1 MMTPELKFLAD
12 MLAAI
17 ADPAAARAR
26 LDQLTAA
33 AATANAAA
41 EEARAAQAELGE
53 ARQHHQ
59 ATLDADKEKHRK
71 RLVEMNSELAAELE
85 QRARALAPREAA
97 VRAAEEG
104 LRSERARF
112 AAETADART
121 NLAAAQSALE
131 RQRVGMRR

>member
-1 MMTPELKFLAD
+1 VTPELKMLAD
-12 MLAAI
+12 LLSAI
-17 ADPAAARAR
+17 ADPAAARER
-26 LDQLTAA
+26 FDHLA
-33 AATANAAA
+33 AATEKANAAT

-53 ARQHHQ
+53 ARQHHR

-104 LRSERARF
+104 LRSARARF

-121 NLAAAQSALE
+121 SLAAAQSALE
-131 RQRVGMRR
+131 RQRAGMRR